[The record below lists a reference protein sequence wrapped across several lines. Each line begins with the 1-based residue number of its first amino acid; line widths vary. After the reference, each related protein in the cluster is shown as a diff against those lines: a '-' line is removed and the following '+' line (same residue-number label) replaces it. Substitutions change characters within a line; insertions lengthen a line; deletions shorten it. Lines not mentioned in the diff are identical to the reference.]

1 MTLYEK
7 IARALAENSY
17 IGHSYF
23 SDIDSAVDRDWRL
36 WRTDSIVA
44 TKAILK
50 WLKENPD
57 KTDLKEIIEIELKNI
72 QNHGR

>member
-1 MTLYEK
+1 MPLYEK
-7 IARALAENSY
+7 IARSLAENSY

-23 SDIDSAVDRDWRL
+23 TDIESAVDRDWRL

-50 WLKENPD
+50 WIKENPD
-57 KTDLKEIIEIELKNI
+57 KNLEELIETELKNLL
-72 QNHGR
+72 NHGR